1 MRKRYK
7 IALLIFSIMMSIIIF
22 IVVILKPSN
31 ISRNNIITETD
42 NNKNYITCIHYPK
55 TNIAS
60 VDEKVKKHINSELSY
75 FKEKF
80 GDSDY
85 LIDRDELNIDYKYS
99 VLNNQYVS
107 LSLTTYINS
116 YKLSNPI
123 NRIISYFYD
132 NKNNK
137 YLSLDEI
144 VKIDDLYN
152 RVKDMLLADYKDYF
166 IEDNFNEIFNLDRL
180 KELYFYV
187 DYDYLYL
194 YFNPDD
200 LQSDYY
206 DILTIKIP
214 LNEVKTKIKL
224 SKTISNNKD
233 KLSDMVVDKVIDPT
247 KKVIALTFDDG
258 PSIYT
263 IDIINTLKENDVCA
277 TFFILGNKVNDYVDT
292 LNLSIK
298 YGNEIGNHSYNHK
311 WLSRLTSTNFI
322 KQIETTQ
329 DIIKD
334 KLNYTPTILRP
345 TYGSVN
351 NRMRKNTNLKIVLWN
366 VDTKDWKIKNIN
378 RIIERATTNI
388 RDGDIILMHDVYQ
401 RTSKALPKIIT
412 ILKEQ
417 GFQFVTISELEE
429 IKLLRKEITS

>member
-1 MRKRYK
+1 M
-7 IALLIFSIMMSIIIF
+7 
-22 IVVILKPSN
+22 
-31 ISRNNIITETD
+31 
-42 NNKNYITCIHYPK
+42 
-55 TNIAS
+55 
-60 VDEKVKKHINSELSY
+60 
-75 FKEKF
+75 
-80 GDSDY
+80 
-85 LIDRDELNIDYKYS
+85 
-99 VLNNQYVS
+99 
-107 LSLTTYINS
+107 
-116 YKLSNPI
+116 
-123 NRIISYFYD
+123 
-132 NKNNK
+132 
-137 YLSLDEI
+137 
-144 VKIDDLYN
+144 
-152 RVKDMLLADYKDYF
+152 
-166 IEDNFNEIFNLDRL
+166 
-180 KELYFYV
+180 YFYV
-187 DYDYLYL
+187 DYDSLYL

-224 SKTISNNKD
+224 SKTNSNNKD

-378 RIIERATTNI
+378 RIIEKATTNI